1 LSLALGAFFRRQMKR
16 REFIRL
22 LGGAAATW
30 PLVARAQQPTLPVI
44 GFLSSG
50 SPRTFAQLLK
60 AFQQGLREQGFV
72 EGDNVAIAYRWA
84 EGHLDELDALAT
96 ELARDRVALIA
107 ATGGIRSAQAAKKA
121 TATIPIVFVLG
132 FDPVQL
138 RLVASV
144 NKPGGNITG
153 TTTITT
159 ELAPKRLSLLFNLD
173 PGIQNAAILMN
184 PRSISTDVEEKEVV
198 AAAKAT
204 GRQIYVL
211 KASSGSEI
219 DVAFASAQQ
228 QARALVLSADPLFM
242 TLRARIVGLAAKYKM
257 PVMYPFREYV
267 DDGGL
272 MSYGPSLAS
281 AYREA
286 GDYAGRILKGAR
298 PTELPILRPTKFE
311 LVINLK
317 TAKALSLT
325 VPPTLLAT
333 ADEVID

>member
-1 LSLALGAFFRRQMKR
+1 MHMQRRN
-16 REFIRL
+16 FITL
-22 LGGAAATW
+22 LGGVAAAW
-30 PLVARAQQPTLPVI
+30 PLIARAQQPTLPVI

-50 SPRTFAQLLK
+50 SPRTFAQFLK

-72 EGDNVAIAYRWA
+72 EGNNVAIAYRWA

-96 ELARDRVALIA
+96 ELTRDRVALIA

-138 RLVASV
+138 RLVASI

-184 PRSISTDVEEKEVV
+184 PGSIGTDVEEKEVV
-198 AAAKAT
+198 AAARAT
-204 GRQIYVL
+204 GRQFFVL

-219 DVAFASAQQ
+219 DVAFASAFQQ

-298 PTELPILRPTKFE
+298 PTELPVLQPTKFE

-317 TAKALSLT
+317 TAKALNLT

-333 ADEVID
+333 ADEVIE

>member
-1 LSLALGAFFRRQMKR
+1 MKR
-16 REFIRL
+16 REVITL

-50 SPRTFAQLLK
+50 SPRTFAQFLK

-138 RLVASV
+138 RLVASI

-219 DVAFASAQQ
+219 VVAFASAQQ
-228 QARALVLSADPLFM
+228 QTRALVLSADPLFM

-333 ADEVID
+333 ADEVIE

>member
-1 LSLALGAFFRRQMKR
+1 M
-16 REFIRL
+16 
-22 LGGAAATW
+22 
-30 PLVARAQQPTLPVI
+30 
-44 GFLSSG
+44 
-50 SPRTFAQLLK
+50 
-60 AFQQGLREQGFV
+60 
-72 EGDNVAIAYRWA
+72 AIAYRWA

-107 ATGGIRSAQAAKKA
+107 ATGGTRSAQAAKKA

-138 RLVASV
+138 RLVASI

-173 PGIQNAAILMN
+173 PGIQDAAILMN

-228 QARALVLSADPLFM
+228 QTRALVLSADPLFM

-333 ADEVID
+333 ADEVIE

>member
-1 LSLALGAFFRRQMKR
+1 MKR
-16 REFIRL
+16 REFITL

-50 SPRTFAQLLK
+50 SPRTFAQFLK

-107 ATGGIRSAQAAKKA
+107 ATGGTRSAQAAKKA

-228 QARALVLSADPLFM
+228 QTRALVLSADPLFM
-242 TLRARIVGLAAKYKM
+242 TLRARIVGLAARYKM

>member
-1 LSLALGAFFRRQMKR
+1 MRR
-16 REFIRL
+16 REFIGFI
-22 LGGAAATW
+22 GGAAAW
-30 PLVARAQQPTLPVI
+30 PLSARAQQPTLPVI

-50 SPRTFAQLLK
+50 SPRTFAQFLK
-60 AFQQGLREQGFV
+60 AFQQGLREQGFI
-72 EGDNVAIAYRWA
+72 EADNVAIAYRWA

-96 ELARDRVALIA
+96 ELTRDRVALIA

-138 RLVASV
+138 RLVASI

-153 TTTITT
+153 TTIMAT

-228 QARALVLSADPLFM
+228 QTRALVLSADPLFM

-272 MSYGPSLAS
+272 MSYGPSLTS
-281 AYREA
+281 AYRAA
-286 GDYAGRILKGAR
+286 GSYAGQILKGAR
-298 PTELPILRPTKFE
+298 PTELPVLQPTKFE

-317 TAKALSLT
+317 TAKALNLT

-333 ADEVID
+333 ADEVIE